1 MPLSKEHKRQTR
13 ERIVRTASRAF
24 RAGGVERTGIADLMQ
39 QAGLTHGG
47 FYAHFPSKDALV
59 AEACAAGLEE
69 SSETLLAVAAKA
81 PPGEELRAII
91 VNYLSPRHRDAPA
104 TGCVVAALAAELSHE
119 PVAVRARF
127 TAALDTYFA
136 RLERYLPGID
146 EHARRDHLRVLFSGM
161 AGALALARAVTDQQE
176 SDRILAAAREFYT
189 RAFTGA
195 GNLGDPRTERR
206 MDADEQ

>member
-1 MPLSKEHKRQTR
+1 MPLSKQHKQQTR

-24 RAGGVERTGIADLMQ
+24 RAQGLGGATVPAVMA

-59 AEACAAGLEE
+59 AEACVAGLEE
-69 SSETLLAVAAKA
+69 SGEALLAAAAKA
-81 PPGEELRAII
+81 PPGEALRVII
-91 VNYLSPRHRDAPA
+91 GNYLSPRHRDAPA
-104 TGCVVAALAAELSHE
+104 TGCVVAALAAELAHE
-119 PVAVRARF
+119 PVEVRARF
-127 TAALDTYFA
+127 TAALDTYFV
-136 RLERYLPGID
+136 RLEPYLPEID

-161 AGALALARAVTDQQE
+161 AGALTLSRAVTDQQE

-189 RAFTGA
+189 RAFTEGR
-195 GNLGDPRTERR
+195 NSGDPRTERR